1 MNSCDTCLY
10 NLFVVLLVAALVNKG
25 CCSYSFGEYE
35 KAKEYFQESISIEAS
50 CTEALYNLGLVQK
63 RLGCFQEALE
73 CFNKLLSIF
82 KNSSQVM
89 YQLAD
94 VYDKLDDVD
103 QSTEW

>member
-1 MNSCDTCLY
+1 M
-10 NLFVVLLVAALVNKG
+10 VNKG
-25 CCSYSFGEYE
+25 CCAYSLGEYE
-35 KAKEYFQESISIEAS
+35 KAKGYFQESVSIEAS

-63 RLGCFQEALE
+63 KLGCYQEALE

-103 QSTEW
+103 QSVGW